1 MNRPLPLLLVTGLAF
16 GCNFPLGKLAAQAGI
31 HPALWAAVICL
42 GAGLAV
48 LAAASAFERS
58 PPVPGVL
65 RYASISSVISN
76 VVPLTL
82 TFAAIPH
89 IGSGLAAILVATSPV
104 TTALL
109 SMALKVRPPGLL
121 GLAGIAVGL
130 AGAVIIIIGRNA
142 GVSGAEARWLFLAA
156 LIPVFLGIGN
166 VYRSMAWPPG
176 AAPMRLGAAIN
187 LAAVPPLLIIVL
199 VWGGLDLAPLLK
211 VPGPC
216 GGTARGLDRHVPHIL
231 PPPGGGRAHLS
242 LADRL
247 CGGGGRRG
255 RRRGLPRRALPAHGL
270 GGCCGG
276 GLWHRACH
284 DCAGQGGQAGRPAL
298 TSRAFFTGIAETP
311 LL

>member
-48 LAAASAFERS
+48 LAAASAFEKS

-65 RYASISSVISN
+65 RYASISSIISN

-109 SMALKVRPPGLL
+109 SMLLKVRPPGLL

-130 AGAVIIIIGRNA
+130 AGAVIIILGRHS

-166 VYRSMAWPPG
+166 VYRSVAWPPG

-211 VPGPC
+211 VPGLVAAQLAASTVMYLTFFRLQAV
-216 GGTARGLDRHVPHIL
+216 GGPTYLSQIGYVAAAVGVGVGVAFLGERY
-231 PPPGGGRAHLS
+231 PPMVWLGVAVVASGIA
-242 LADRL
+242 LATI
-247 CGGGGRRG
+247 
-255 RRRGLPRRALPAHGL
+255 A
-270 GGCCGG
+270 
-276 GLWHRACH
+276 
-284 DCAGQGGQAGRPAL
+284 QAG
-298 TSRAFFTGIAETP
+298 TGKPGARH
-311 LL
+311 

>member
-16 GCNFPLGKLAAQAGI
+16 GCNFPLGKLAAQVGI

-65 RYASISSVISN
+65 RYASISSIISN
-76 VVPLTL
+76 VIPLTL

-104 TTALL
+104 TTAFL
-109 SMALKVRPPGLL
+109 SMLLKVRPPGLL

-130 AGAVIIIIGRNA
+130 AGAVIIILGRHA
-142 GVSGAEARWLFLAA
+142 GVSGAESRWLFLAA

-166 VYRSMAWPPG
+166 VYRSVAWPPG

-199 VWGGLDLAPLLK
+199 VWGGLDLAPLVK
-211 VPGPC
+211 VPGLVAAQLAASTVMYLTFFRLQAV
-216 GGTARGLDRHVPHIL
+216 GGPTYLSQIGYVAAAVGVGVGVAFLGERY
-231 PPPGGGRAHLS
+231 PPMV
-242 LADRL
+242 
-247 CGGGGRRG
+247 
-255 RRRGLPRRALPAHGL
+255 
-270 GGCCGG
+270 
-276 GLWHRACH
+276 W
-284 DCAGQGGQAGRPAL
+284 AGVAVVA
-298 TSRAFFTGIAETP
+298 SGIALATIAQARAGKP
-311 LL
+311 GAQR

>member
-65 RYASISSVISN
+65 RYASISSIISN

-109 SMALKVRPPGLL
+109 SMLLKVRPPGLL

-130 AGAVIIIIGRNA
+130 AGAVIIILGRHA

-166 VYRSMAWPPG
+166 VYRSVAWPPG

-199 VWGGLDLAPLLK
+199 VWGGLDLAPLVK
-211 VPGPC
+211 VPGLAAAQLAASTVMYLTFFRLQAV
-216 GGTARGLDRHVPHIL
+216 GGPTYLSQIGYVAAAVGVGVGVAFLGERY
-231 PPPGGGRAHLS
+231 PPMVW
-242 LADRL
+242 
-247 CGGGGRRG
+247 
-255 RRRGLPRRALPAHGL
+255 L
-270 GGCCGG
+270 GV
-276 GLWHRACH
+276 AVV
-284 DCAGQGGQAGRPAL
+284 AA
-298 TSRAFFTGIAETP
+298 GIALATIAQSGAGKP
-311 LL
+311 GARR